1 MKYLFK
7 IFEFICELL
16 ISTKGY
22 WKYHVQKLELSL
34 NKLKEIGL
42 KWNIEE
48 SFLKINKYII

>member
-16 ISTKGY
+16 ILTKGY
-22 WKYHVQKLELSL
+22 WKYHVHKLELSL

-48 SFLKINKYII
+48 SFLKNK